1 MEQENRNRR
10 IALAKKRR
18 QRALM
23 TRMIVFVILIVSVI
37 GGAILIKKYGPSREK
52 ANLNK
57 YYGITQE
64 NQLAITI
71 DNEVIG
77 AQGVLIQN
85 EPYLE
90 YSIVRDYLN
99 GRFYLDVNENILLY
113 TLPDG
118 TIRVDV
124 GSKEYTYRNE
134 TNSKDYVIL
143 KMEGNTAYIAL
154 KFVQE
159 YTDIEYQMYEEP
171 NRVMIAAD
179 WEEQTVATVK
189 KVTQLRESGNV
200 KSPILKHL
208 ARKSQVTIVAEEEGW
223 QKVRTEDGFVGYMKK
238 KHLKN
243 QNQIVFDRDFEKQV
257 YPNISKEKTINLAWQ
272 NVTGSTADSSVLEII
287 ANSKGLTT
295 IAPTWFTVANTEGK
309 ISSLASTQYVNYA
322 HNSGIEVWAVV
333 KDYEGGIDSDEETY
347 ELLSHTTHRE
357 NLINQL
363 ISVALRTKLDGIN
376 VNFER
381 ISEECGEHY
390 MQFIRELS
398 LKCRQNHI
406 VLSVDN
412 YVLRDDISPYYLK
425 EQGEIVDYV
434 VVMGFD
440 EYNRNSAESGPV
452 SSVSYVETG
461 IEETLKVVPE
471 EKVISAVP
479 FFTRLWIE
487 VPVSEEE
494 IELSSKVYGMS
505 GAQNV
510 VANAGA
516 EIVMDQDAG
525 QSYAQWDTSDGA
537 THKIWL
543 EDEESLEAKLQL
555 MKKYKLAGH
564 ASWRLGF
571 EKSGVWELILK
582 YVN

>member
-10 IALAKKRR
+10 IALARKRR
-18 QRALM
+18 KRALM
-23 TRMIVFVILIVSVI
+23 TRIIVFVILIVSVI

-57 YYGITQE
+57 YYGIEHE

-71 DNEVIG
+71 DNEVVG
-77 AQGVLIQN
+77 AQGVLIQD

-99 GRFYLDVNENILLY
+99 GRVYLDVNENILLY

-118 TIRVDV
+118 TIRVGV

-159 YTDIEYQMYEEP
+159 YTDIEYQVYEEP
-171 NRVMIAAD
+171 NRVMVVSD
-179 WEEQTVATVK
+179 WSEQKVATVK
-189 KVTQLRESGNV
+189 KVTPLRQSGNV
-200 KSPILKHL
+200 KSSILKHL
-208 ARKSQVTIVAEEEGW
+208 PRKSQVTIVAEEEGW

-243 QNQIVFDRDFEKQV
+243 QRQIVFDRDFEEQV
-257 YPNISKEKTINLAWQ
+257 YPNISKESTINLAWQ

-295 IAPTWFTVANTEGK
+295 IAPTWFSVVNTEGK
-309 ISSLASTQYVNYA
+309 LSSLASTQYVNYA
-322 HNSGIEVWAVV
+322 HNSGIEVWAVIN
-333 KDYEGGIDSDEETY
+333 DYEGGIDSNEETY

-381 ISEECGEHY
+381 VSEECGEHY
-390 MQFIRELS
+390 LQFIRELS
-398 LKCRQNHI
+398 LKCRQNNI

-412 YVLRDDISPYYLK
+412 YVLRDDISSYYLR

-440 EYNRNSAESGPV
+440 EYNRSSTESGPV
-452 SSVSYVETG
+452 SSVNYVESG
-461 IEETLKVVPE
+461 IEETLKVVPA

-479 FFTRLWIE
+479 LFTRLWKE
-487 VPVSEEE
+487 VSVSEEE
-494 IELSSKVYGMS
+494 IELESKVYGMS

-525 QSYAQWDTSDGA
+525 QSYAQWDAADGA
-537 THKIWL
+537 TYKIWL
-543 EDEESLEAKLQL
+543 EDEASLEAKLQL

>member
-10 IALAKKRR
+10 IALARKRR
-18 QRALM
+18 KRALM
-23 TRMIVFVILIVSVI
+23 TQMIVFIILIVSVI
-37 GGAILIKKYGPSREK
+37 VGAILIKKYGPSREK

-179 WEEQTVATVK
+179 WEEETVATVK

-208 ARKSQVTIVAEEEGW
+208 PRKSQVTIVAEEEGW

-243 QNQIVFDRDFEKQV
+243 QSQKVFNRDFEKQV

-333 KDYEGGIDSDEETY
+333 KDYEGGIDSNEETY

-398 LKCRQNHI
+398 LKCRQNNI

-412 YVLRDDISPYYLK
+412 YVLRDEISQYSLK
-425 EQGEIVDYV
+425 EQGEVVDYV
-434 VVMGFD
+434 VVMGLD
-440 EYNRNSAESGPV
+440 EYNRNSTESGPV
-452 SSVSYVETG
+452 SSVAYVESG
-461 IEETLKVVPE
+461 IEETLKVVPA

-479 FFTRLWIE
+479 FFTRLWTE

-494 IELSSKVYGMS
+494 IELSSKVYGMN

-510 VANAGA
+510 VASAGA
-516 EIVMDQDAG
+516 EIVMDPDAG
-525 QSYAQWDTSDGA
+525 QSYAQWDAADGA
-537 THKIWL
+537 TYKIWL
-543 EDEESLEAKLQL
+543 EDEVSLEAKLQL